1 MVELHPV
8 PGALFPSPASIT
20 SHGQELGTCRSWGQR
35 PAGQCCFK
43 PCNRQQLPEDWTDIQ
58 KSDSLQECSSRLWK

>member
-43 PCNRQQLPEDWTDIQ
+43 TLQQAAATR
-58 KSDSLQECSSRLWK
+58 RLD